1 MSDMLAPDV
10 RREGGCSPFSRNLD
24 ALTLSLSLAHSRSAE
39 DAGYLYYPSDEEIP
53 VKLCKYLYG
62 YPRDFDEHYQML
74 EELGKG
80 KSAALALPASPA
92 SAVAASE
99 ALSDSSERSS
109 S

>member
-1 MSDMLAPDV
+1 MLAPDV
-10 RREGGCSPFSRNLD
+10 RREWGCSPFSRNLD
-24 ALTLSLSLAHSRSAE
+24 ALTHSLSRAHSRSAE

-80 KSAALALPASPA
+80 KSAPLALPSSPA

-99 ALSDSSERSS
+99 AALSDSSERSS